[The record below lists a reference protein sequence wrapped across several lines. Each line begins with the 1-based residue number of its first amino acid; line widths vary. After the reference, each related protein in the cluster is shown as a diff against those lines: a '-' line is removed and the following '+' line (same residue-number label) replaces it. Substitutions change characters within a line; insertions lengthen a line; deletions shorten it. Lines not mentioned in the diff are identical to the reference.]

1 MDEGMIMFFVVL
13 IMAGIPLF
21 GWIAAMLSENN
32 KLSND
37 KKTLIEE
44 KNTLIEQNKELNKK
58 LERTINEYEL
68 KLDKARECYKKLKR
82 TKDEEITELEKQLE
96 KSERREKQDNDF
108 RTVCNLIEQ
117 NKNVFITGG
126 AGTGKSYIL
135 QHLKDSFPELEN
147 NITSTTGI
155 SAINIEGVTIY
166 SWGKFR
172 PEIDYV
178 KFYEY
183 KEDERDNEIREM
195 AQKAARYAK
204 KDIKEKIKKT
214 KMLAIDEIS
223 MLSDYTFRFLDFYLQ
238 SIRGSTKAFGGIQM
252 VLIGDFCQLPPV
264 IKNKNENDKS
274 SHYAFLSESWK
285 NLNLKNVLLE
295 TVHRQKKD
303 IEFAKY
309 LNSLRF
315 GENLNEAKKYLSDCI
330 TDDTD
335 SKQDITRIC
344 SVNKRADDY
353 NENCL
358 NNLPGERKEFP
369 SENYFAEPKEENGQ
383 IIYERIK
390 DKEVTSEDYIN
401 HYENGTDRDMIED
414 DTKALDKLEI
424 KVGCKVMVI
433 KNIDVDKGIANGTLG
448 YVSGISDGNI
458 YVDFTDKKNYP
469 LKKETFIYHNISK
482 NEYIARKQFPIRLA
496 YAITIHKS
504 QGLTFE
510 NGVVVNIEKHDQISP
525 GQVYV
530 ALSRIRTKDK
540 LHILKNFPTDK
551 ILADEAVVNFYKTLK
566 GA

>member
-68 KLDKARECYKKLKR
+68 KLDKARECYKNLDK
-82 TKDEEITELEKQLE
+82 EITELEKQLE
-96 KSERREKQDNDF
+96 ESERRGKQDNDF

-135 QHLKDSFPELEN
+135 QHLKDFFPELKN

-166 SWGKFR
+166 SWGKFC
-172 PEIDYV
+172 PKFDYI

-238 SIRGSTKAFGGIQM
+238 LIRGSTKAFGGIQM

-285 NLNLKNVLLE
+285 NLDLKNVLLE

-330 TDDTD
+330 TNDTD
-335 SKQDITRIC
+335 SKQDIIRIC

-358 NNLPGERKEFP
+358 NNLPAEKKEFP
-369 SENYFAEPKEENGQ
+369 SENYFVEPKEENGQ

-390 DKEVTSEDYIN
+390 DKEVTSKDYIC
-401 HYENGTDRDMIED
+401 GTSDRIEE

-433 KNIDVDKGIANGTLG
+433 
-448 YVSGISDGNI
+448 
-458 YVDFTDKKNYP
+458 
-469 LKKETFIYHNISK
+469 
-482 NEYIARKQFPIRLA
+482 
-496 YAITIHKS
+496 
-504 QGLTFE
+504 
-510 NGVVVNIEKHDQISP
+510 
-525 GQVYV
+525 
-530 ALSRIRTKDK
+530 
-540 LHILKNFPTDK
+540 
-551 ILADEAVVNFYKTLK
+551 
-566 GA
+566 